1 MNKKQLE
8 MWTEKN
14 QKLFKEYNF
23 KVYDVSLYMASKAES
38 DFPMLTYEEIQDTFN
53 WFCEMEFDFFKDANN
68 MDLRQYIGSTS
79 SFYVLPKHFYNWV
92 DIRRGEVNME
102 DFWNFVQMEGIKT
115 FKELDK
121 YFVECMEFIKNLLDF
136 KENQVEIFK
145 AYLIDEKEKH
155 EEAQQEKLAK
165 FIEKTKH
172 LNNITDAINLYI
184 DIITPHDV
192 EDYNTK
198 IESMRKTLEEVK
210 RWEAEG
216 II

>member
-8 MWTEKN
+8 NWAEKN

-38 DFPMLTYEEIQDTFN
+38 DFPMLTYEEIHDTFI
-53 WFCEMEFDFFKDANN
+53 WFCDTEFDFFKDNNN
-68 MDLRQYIGSTS
+68 MELTQYIGRTS

-102 DFWNFVQMEGIKT
+102 DFWDFIQMEGIKT
-115 FKELDK
+115 FRELDT
-121 YFVECMEFIKNLLDF
+121 YFEECFDFINNLLHF

-155 EEAQQEKLAK
+155 EEAKQEKLAK
-165 FIEKTKH
+165 FIETTKH
-172 LNNITDAINLYI
+172 LKNITDAINLYI

-192 EDYNTK
+192 EDYQGK

>member
-14 QKLFKEYNF
+14 QILFKEYNF

-38 DFPMLTYEEIQDTFN
+38 DFPMLTYEEISDTFS
-53 WFCEMEFDFFKDANN
+53 WFCETEFNFFEDANN
-68 MDLRQYIGSTS
+68 MELRQYIGSTS

-102 DFWNFVQMEGIKT
+102 DFWNFVQMEGIRT

-121 YFVECMEFIKNLLDF
+121 YFEECLEFIKNLLDF
-136 KENQVEIFK
+136 KENQAEIFK

-165 FIEKTKH
+165 FIETTKH